1 MTHTTQSQNGSSNSE
16 SGGIDGLIEQA
27 ESVKSSLRETLN
39 QVGTFISDLKRQKK
53 QAKLVRTT
61 LASLKQLQSL
71 DA

>member
-1 MTHTTQSQNGSSNSE
+1 MPRTDQSQNGSTNSE
-16 SGGIDGLIEQA
+16 GGIDGLIEQA
-27 ESVKSSLRETLN
+27 ETVKTSLRETLN

-53 QAKLVRTT
+53 QAKLVRST

>member
-1 MTHTTQSQNGSSNSE
+1 MPRTDQSQNGSAKSE
-16 SGGIDGLIEQA
+16 GGIDGLIEQA
-27 ESVKSSLRETLN
+27 EELKTSLRDSLQKVNEF
-39 QVGTFISDLKRQKK
+39 VGSLKRQKK